1 MRWWCSVALGLTAVG
16 CDSSSPRLSEPTL
29 ASIEVVT
36 STEGS
41 PLDPDGYALSL
52 DGGPSQLVALRDTL
66 LLRDVTAGLHT
77 LELSGISPDCRVQGE
92 NPRPVTASA
101 GETAYSQFALFC
113 STPGTGRLTVST
125 FTYGTR
131 PDSYLVHVSRGPS
144 VNVGPE
150 DQVTL
155 FQVPTGT
162 DTVTLERVPFQ
173 CDVIA
178 PNPRVL
184 VIPVGG
190 ERGTLF
196 KVRCPG

>member
-1 MRWWCSVALGLTAVG
+1 MRWWCSVALGLTAAG
-16 CDSSSPRLSEPTL
+16 CDASTPHLSEPTL

-36 STEGS
+36 STAGG

-52 DGGPSQLVALRDTL
+52 DGGPSLLLALQDTL
-66 LLRDVTAGLHT
+66 LFRDVTPGLHT
-77 LELSGISPDCRVQGE
+77 LMLSGISPDCHVQGE
-92 NPRPVTASA
+92 NPRPVTATA
-101 GETAYSQFALFC
+101 GETAHSQFALLC
-113 STPGTGRLTVST
+113 GALGTGRLTVST

-131 PDSYLVHVSRGPS
+131 PDSFLVDVSRGPS
-144 VNVGPE
+144 VNVGPQ

-155 FQVPTGT
+155 SVPAGT
-162 DTVTLERVPFQ
+162 DTVTLEQVPFR

-178 PNPRVL
+178 PNPRVI